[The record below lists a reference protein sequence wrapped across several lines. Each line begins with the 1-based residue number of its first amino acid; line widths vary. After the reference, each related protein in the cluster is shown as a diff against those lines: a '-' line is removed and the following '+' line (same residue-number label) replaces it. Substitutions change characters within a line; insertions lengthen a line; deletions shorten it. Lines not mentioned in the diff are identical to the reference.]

1 MWQRNVSSCLSALKP
16 YFLLCNNAT
25 KSSRITF
32 KTLTLMKTLDEK
44 DVGIFCYISQLPGFR
59 GILKQRYSDFIVNE
73 VDWDGNVVH
82 LSSLDAPPEA
92 IEENGTEIDEN
103 VSKSYTTEIE
113 SFRCLAGD
121 SDAGCLEAFINQ
133 ICSGG
138 KDSIS
143 PIVLSLTLINLI
155 ERLDDCKAIHNFFKE
170 NFKFLVTDTVDG
182 PDASSKCIRVR
193 LNSGGW
199 SNRGRNSKKRKERG
213 DKPFDSRGSE
223 DWQGKAGKFLRF
235 HLYKENK
242 DSQEA
247 LGLIGKMLGIKP
259 RSFGFAGTKDKRAVS
274 TQRVTVFK
282 LRANRLAALN
292 DRLIGIKVGDFCY
305 VEEGLLLGQ
314 LLGNRF
320 TITLRGVV
328 ADSEDTIKASASALG
343 IGGFIN
349 YYGLQR
355 FGSGSVPTFLIGAA
369 LLRGE
374 WKTAVSMILDP
385 REGDILYFLELD
397 YCSLFFMLK
406 IMDFSSH
413 AASMFEEMS
422 WELLAG
428 TENYTEDFENDVC
441 TQLSKLLMEP
451 CSKYE
456 SAKIWYVPFPPPRTD
471 KVVLGDLVYCKEN
484 DTEKVR
490 EVVNAEYEDED
501 CNDAFDSHDLDEIS
515 TTDIPNERTNLVKA
529 VSAEDI
535 LNGGYTIDDVVLPLP
550 GSRVIFPANDI
561 AEVYHDLA
569 KKDGI
574 SLTESVHNVKE
585 FSITSMTGSYRRVFQ
600 KPLDYEWELLTYTDG
615 TKPLAETD
623 LDIIA
628 KSKPAKQANKDPANG
643 NGDGNL
649 SNCIKSQ
656 NILTSSQ
663 EAQKALK
670 LIFTLPA
677 SCYATMAI
685 RELLKTST
693 SVCCISQ
700 NVKPV
705 RILVLEVHGMR
716 TCYGIGMVIQH
727 DSYAL
732 MYQGTSKD
740 EQRCV

>member
-143 PIVLSLTLINLI
+143 PIVLSPDSDKSHRT
-155 ERLDDCKAIHNFFKE
+155 AIHNFFKE

-343 IGGFIN
+343 LGGFIN
-349 YYGLQR
+349 YYGLQLQCLKKCP
-355 FGSGSVPTFLIGAA
+355 GNYLQA
-369 LLRGE
+369 LKTIPRTLRMMYVHSYQSYL
-374 WKTAVSMILDP
+374 WN
-385 REGDILYFLELD
+385 
-397 YCSLFFMLK
+397 
-406 IMDFSSH
+406 H
-413 AASMFEEMS
+413 AASMR
-422 WELLAG
+422 
-428 TENYTEDFENDVC
+428 V
-441 TQLSKLLMEP
+441 Q
-451 CSKYE
+451 KYG
-456 SAKIWYVPFPPPRTD
+456 TD

-649 SNCIKSQ
+649 SNCIKESEHSVSDIELRTDDNDNVEGEKKVGLPQ
-656 NILTSSQ
+656 VESTRSTSSQ

-693 SVCCISQ
+693 SVAFHKTLNQ
-700 NVKPV
+700 
-705 RILVLEVHGMR
+705 
-716 TCYGIGMVIQH
+716 
-727 DSYAL
+727 
-732 MYQGTSKD
+732 
-740 EQRCV
+740 

>member
-143 PIVLSLTLINLI
+143 PIVLSPDSDKSHRT
-155 ERLDDCKAIHNFFKE
+155 AIHNFFKE

-343 IGGFIN
+343 LGGFIN

-385 REGDILYFLELD
+385 REGERNEITNARQYYKENNDIEGTLRQLPRYLVAERSILQ
-397 YCSLFFMLK
+397 CLK
-406 IMDFSSH
+406 KCPGNYLQALKTIPRTLRMMYVHSYQSYLWNH
-413 AASMFEEMS
+413 AASMR
-422 WELLAG
+422 
-428 TENYTEDFENDVC
+428 V
-441 TQLSKLLMEP
+441 Q
-451 CSKYE
+451 KYG
-456 SAKIWYVPFPPPRTD
+456 TD

-649 SNCIKSQ
+649 SNCIKESEHSVSDIELRTDDNDNVEGEKKVGLPQ
-656 NILTSSQ
+656 VESTRSTSSQ

-693 SVCCISQ
+693 SVAFHKTLNQ
-700 NVKPV
+700 
-705 RILVLEVHGMR
+705 
-716 TCYGIGMVIQH
+716 
-727 DSYAL
+727 
-732 MYQGTSKD
+732 
-740 EQRCV
+740 